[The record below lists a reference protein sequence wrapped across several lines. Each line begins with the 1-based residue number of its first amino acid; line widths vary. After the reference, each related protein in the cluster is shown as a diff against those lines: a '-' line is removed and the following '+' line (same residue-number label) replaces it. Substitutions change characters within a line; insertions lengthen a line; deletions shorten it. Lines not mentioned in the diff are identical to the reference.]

1 MVVMVV
7 MVKHGL
13 IMLLMLVVVGGPR
26 AHMVVMTIVGVVLVE
41 VEIVLHWLV
50 KVEMLLNILVAV
62 EVRHGKVMPVFGV
75 EMAVLEYVL

>member
-13 IMLLMLVVVGGPR
+13 IMLLMLEVVGGPR
-26 AHMVVMTIVGVVLVE
+26 AYMVVLTIVVVVLVE
-41 VEIVLHWLV
+41 AEIVLHWLV

-62 EVRHGKVMPVFGV
+62 EVRHGMVLTVFGV
-75 EMAVLEYVL
+75 ETAVLEYVL